1 MPTLNAVFKIFD
13 GASGPLGVISKRSD
27 EATNKIL
34 KASGVT
40 DNLNNKL
47 KNTGAA
53 ANSAAN
59 GIGNYVRAAISVVG
73 AIKGLNVVDT
83 YINTQARLN
92 LINDGLQTQ
101 AELQNKIFAA
111 ADRSRGAYSSM
122 AASISK
128 MGILAGDAFGS
139 NDEIINFT
147 ELLQKTFRVGGSSTQ
162 EQSAGMYQ
170 LTQAM
175 AAGKLQGD
183 EFRSIMEN
191 APMLAQAIAD
201 FTGKS
206 KGELKEM
213 SSEGTI
219 TADVIK
225 GALFSAS
232 DDINAQFEKMP
243 KTFGDVWNKIKN
255 GGVQAFSGIMESVN
269 QLVNTSGF
277 DDIVDGFIGGM
288 YALANTIQWL
298 INMTTRYFDYLA
310 PILEMIGGVLLVV
323 ILEKLWAIAA
333 AAWAAIVPWLIA
345 HWVIILVVGAI
356 VLVANVLSAMGVTA
370 SDVFGYVG
378 GAIGVL
384 IAWFT
389 NLGITA
395 QNAFIFV
402 LKSVDDMVTRCVND
416 AIGAINLIIKAL
428 NKIPGVEISLVDQL
442 DNSFGNLKYQ
452 KLTSYSDAYKAGSQI
467 GKNAYTGISSKL
479 SSLTDFGKDGLGT
492 TTNPLMVQ
500 GAGANGSLKVDMSDE
515 DIQYLRDIAERDY
528 INKFSSKTLAPN
540 IQVTFGDVREE
551 ADVDK
556 VAGRI
561 KKILQEEIAT
571 ASEGVYEG

>member
-1 MPTLNAVFKIFD
+1 MATLNAMFKILD
-13 GASGPLGVISKRSD
+13 GYSGPLGTVIKRSD

-34 KASGVT
+34 KASGAT
-40 DNLNNKL
+40 DSLNNKL
-47 KNTGAA
+47 RSTGAS
-53 ANSAAN
+53 ANIGAS
-59 GIGNYVRAAISVVG
+59 GIGNYVKAIVSIAG
-73 AIKGLNVVDT
+73 AIKGMNIVDT

-122 AASISK
+122 AAAISK

-147 ELLQKTFRVGGSSTQ
+147 ELLQKSFRIGGSSTQ

-206 KGELKEM
+206 KGELKKM
-213 SSEGTI
+213 SAEGTI
-219 TADVIK
+219 TADIIK
-225 GALFSAS
+225 GALFAAS

-269 QLVNTSGF
+269 RLVNTNGF
-277 DDIVDGFIGGM
+277 DNMINGLIGGM
-288 YALANTIQWL
+288 YAVANTIQW
-298 INMTTRYFDYLA
+298 IIDMTTKYMDYIA
-310 PILEMIGGVLLVV
+310 PILETIGGVLLVA
-323 ILEKLWAIAA
+323 IIQRTWAIAA
-333 AAWAAIVPWLIA
+333 ASWAAVVPWLVA
-345 HWVIILVVGAI
+345 HGAILLVVAAI
-356 VLVANVLSAMGVTA
+356 VLVANVLGAMGITA
-370 SDVFGYVG
+370 SDVFGYIG
-378 GAIGVL
+378 GGIGVL
-384 IAWFT
+384 IAWFK
-389 NLGITA
+389 NLGATVY
-395 QNAFIFV
+395 NAFIFV
-402 LKSVDDMVTRCVND
+402 IKSIDDMITSCVNN
-416 AIGAINLIIKAL
+416 AISAINLIIKAL
-428 NKIPGVEISLVDQL
+428 NKIPGVEIELVNKL

-452 KLTSYSDAYKAGSQI
+452 KLTSYADAYKAGSQI
-467 GKNAYTGISSKL
+467 GKNAYGAISDKISGL
-479 SSLTDFGKDGLGT
+479 MGGKDDIGT
-492 TTNPLMVQ
+492 ATNPLTVQ

-528 INKFSSKTLAPN
+528 INKFSSKTLAPQ
-540 IQVTFGDVREE
+540 IQVTFGDVHKE
-551 ADVDK
+551 ADADE

-561 KKILQEEIAT
+561 RQILQEEIAT
-571 ASEGVYEG
+571 ASEGAYEG

>member
-1 MPTLNAVFKIFD
+1 MATLNAMFKILD
-13 GASGPLGVISKRSD
+13 GYSGPLGVVMKRSD
-27 EATNKIL
+27 DATNKIL
-34 KASGVT
+34 KASGAT
-40 DNLNNKL
+40 DTFNQKL
-47 KNTGAA
+47 RNTGAS
-53 ANSAAN
+53 ANVGAS
-59 GIGNYVRAAISVVG
+59 GIGNYVKAALSIAG
-73 AIKGLNVVDT
+73 AIKGMNIVDT

-122 AASISK
+122 AAAISK

-147 ELLQKTFRVGGSSTQ
+147 ELLQKSFRIGGSSTQ

-206 KGELKEM
+206 KGELKKM
-213 SSEGTI
+213 SAEGTI
-219 TADVIK
+219 TADIIK
-225 GALFSAS
+225 GALFAAS

-269 QLVNTSGF
+269 RLVNTSGF
-277 DDIVDGFIGGM
+277 ENMINSLIAGM
-288 YALANTIQWL
+288 YALANAVQWV
-298 INMTTRYFDYLA
+298 IDITSQHFDVIKPA
-310 PILEMIGGVLLVV
+310 LEFISGVLLLGM
-323 ILEKLWAIAA
+323 IRRLALIAA
-333 AAWAAIVPWLIA
+333 YWFAINWPIV
-345 HWVIILVVGAI
+345 LVVGAI
-356 VLVANVLSAMGVTA
+356 VLVSTALNAMGVTA
-370 SDVFGYVG
+370 SDVFGFIG
-378 GAIGVL
+378 GSIGVL
-384 IAWFT
+384 IAWFI
-389 NLGITA
+389 NLGKTIT
-395 QNAFIFV
+395 NAFIFV
-402 LKSVDDMVTRCVND
+402 AKSVDDMFTNMINGV
-416 AIGAINLIIKAL
+416 IGGINKIIDAL
-428 NKIPGVEISLVDQL
+428 NNISGVDIKSAKEFEGFTGDLE
-442 DNSFGNLKYQ
+442 YQ
-452 KLTSYSDAYKAGSQI
+452 KLINYSDAYDKGSNI
-467 GKNAYTGISSKL
+467 GTDIYSGISSKM
-479 SSLTDFGKDGLGT
+479 SSLTDFGKDEYGSSN
-492 TTNPLMVQ
+492 NPLTVQ
-500 GAGANGSLKVDMSDE
+500 GTGANGSVGVKMDDE

-540 IQVTFGDVREE
+540 IQVTFGDVHEE
-551 ADVDK
+551 ADANK

-561 KKILQEEIAT
+561 KEILQEEIAT